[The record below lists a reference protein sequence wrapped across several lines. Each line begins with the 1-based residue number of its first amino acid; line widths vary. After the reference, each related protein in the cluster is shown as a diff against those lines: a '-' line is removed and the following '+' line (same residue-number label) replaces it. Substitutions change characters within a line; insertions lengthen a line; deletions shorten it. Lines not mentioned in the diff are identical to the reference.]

1 MTKTKIEVLLIGGV
15 VLVKRNQLKDMLG
28 VTKQAIVNYESTS
41 RYTNPLGR
49 ADKKK
54 YELEHE
60 KDIYYNLMESLMWH
74 KNEPNHKYAS
84 KKGETRGLVNV
95 DPDDSEYDGKEIT
108 TKNMRVAKEIE
119 SAQNERI
126 KRLQGELEL
135 KIKKGQYISSDI
147 SDKATAQIVRIML
160 TELHNFKDYI
170 PQRLIECETID
181 ELSSITDIEIER
193 IIDAISEELGK
204 YEK

>member
-1 MTKTKIEVLLIGGV
+1 MTRKVLAMYLNMTPQQF
-15 VLVKRNQLKDMLG
+15 VK
-28 VTKQAIVNYESTS
+28 YESPQS
-41 RYTNPLGR
+41 YANPLVRLDNRDLGI
-49 ADKKK
+49 K
-54 YELEHE
+54 E
-60 KDIYYNLMESLMWH
+60 KIIYYDHLYALVWH
-74 KNEPNHKYAS
+74 KENVSQKTSTKEDKSP
-84 KKGETRGLVNV
+84 GLP
-95 DPDDSEYDGKEIT
+95 DPEGTPEYNGKEIT
-108 TKNMRVAKEIE
+108 TRNMKTAKEIE

-147 SDKATAQIVRIML
+147 SDKSTAQIVRLML

-193 IIDAISEELGK
+193 MIDVISEELSK